1 MQKSWQANTD
11 IGFFLV
17 RGQVEVTVDELEG
30 NLEENVEVFI
40 SGILEFSCPTSIMC
54 ASHWWWFSLVRELK
68 HEELQTGF
76 FNALKSED

>member
-17 RGQVEVTVDELEG
+17 RGQVELTVDELEG

-54 ASHWWWFSLVRELK
+54 SSHLVVVLVGEELK
-68 HEELQTGF
+68 HE
-76 FNALKSED
+76 